1 MDDTKPLA
9 SLIEAATFRRTKYQN
24 NDPPVEVKPQ
34 RPSEALGLKKSVD
47 KGSGSRHRG
56 ITAGSTL
63 ISNSDL
69 TISGARPPE
78 RHWVPA
84 EIANRHLSNRFGAL
98 NHSVFHEFDPC
109 LKL

>member
-9 SLIEAATFRRTKYQN
+9 SLIEAATFRGTNCQN

-34 RPSEALGLKKSVD
+34 RPSEALVLSKSAG
-47 KGSGSRHRG
+47 KGSGSRNRG
-56 ITAGSTL
+56 NTAGSTL

-84 EIANRHLSNRFGAL
+84 ENADRHLLNRFG
-98 NHSVFHEFDPC
+98 V
-109 LKL
+109 